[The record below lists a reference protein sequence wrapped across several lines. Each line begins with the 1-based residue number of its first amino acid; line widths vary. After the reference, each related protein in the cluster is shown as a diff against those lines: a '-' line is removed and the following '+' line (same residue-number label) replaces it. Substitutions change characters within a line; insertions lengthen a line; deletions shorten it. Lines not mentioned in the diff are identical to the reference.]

1 MAAKA
6 SKGAVINCS
15 CATAKVQA
23 GAIVFDKIL
32 ELLVVVV
39 LVALGFIVIL
49 VPAKREDPKRHILWR
64 FALGACLI
72 AYGGLTW
79 WQQSRAKRIAN
90 KERESAIEE
99 TSANVSANVT
109 KVISDQKQE
118 IADLKKQ
125 LSAQGKDVAVIRNS
139 NIVTGKAPRWIVG
152 FAM

>member
-39 LVALGFIVIL
+39 PVALGLILIL
-49 VPAKREDPKRHILWR
+49 VPTKREDPKRHMLWR
-64 FALGACLI
+64 FVLGACLI
-72 AYGGLTW
+72 VYGGLTW

-99 TSANVSANVT
+99 TSANC
-109 KVISDQKQE
+109 
-118 IADLKKQ
+118 
-125 LSAQGKDVAVIRNS
+125 
-139 NIVTGKAPRWIVG
+139 PP
-152 FAM
+152 M